1 MVFAVNHFGPF
12 LLTNLLL
19 DRLKAST
26 PSRIV
31 NVSSYM
37 SKFVKPGEMHFT
49 TKDDQGRVYPG
60 LREYNRSKLA
70 NVLFTKELARQ
81 LEGSGVTAYSLH
93 PGAIRTNLLRTTFE
107 AGGRSKLI
115 YLLVSVIFS

>member
-19 DRLKAST
+19 DRLKTST

-31 NVSSYM
+31 NVSSCM
-37 SKFVKPGEMHFT
+37 SQVVKPGEMHFA

-60 LREYNRSKLA
+60 LREYAGSKLA
-70 NVLFTKELARQ
+70 NRLFTKELARQ
-81 LEGSGVTAYSLH
+81 LEGSGITAYSLH
-93 PGAIRTNLLRTTFE
+93 PGAITTNILRTSME
-107 AGGRSKLI
+107 AGGWSKLTYWLI
-115 YLLVSVIFS
+115 SVMFS